1 MLFQSFKCR
10 KCGNLLLYFVKLKDT
25 SYIIINRQPI
35 LLMQNKNIQTIMPHE
50 LMHKWLRHF
59 HK

>member
-10 KCGNLLLYFVKLKDT
+10 KCQNLLYFVKLKAT

-35 LLMQNKNIQTIMPHE
+35 LLMQNKNIQKIM
-50 LMHKWLRHF
+50 RHDINTKMVKRF
-59 HK
+59 S

>member
-35 LLMQNKNIQTIMPHE
+35 LLMQNKNIQKIM
-50 LMHKWLRHF
+50 RHDINTKVVKTF
-59 HK
+59 S